1 MLNGIRIACSR
12 LEYNEFYN
20 QNMIVEHV
28 VKLEDLCNVDIAGE
42 LYIQRE
48 EKRVTRYDS
57 NAF

>member
-1 MLNGIRIACSR
+1 MPNGIRIVCSR

-20 QNMIVEHV
+20 QKTIVKHV
-28 VKLEDLCNVDIAGE
+28 VKLEELCNVDIAGE

-48 EKRVTRYDS
+48 EKRVTRNDS